1 MIGTRSIVL
10 IPYFEI
16 LEAFYEV
23 LLATKL
29 AILVAKIRFSTNM
42 GLGSREKSL
51 PVVFSRF

>member
-16 LEAFYEV
+16 QEAYYEV

-29 AILVAKIRFSTNM
+29 ATLVAKTVFPQTWSWEQRKITACR
-42 GLGSREKSL
+42 
-51 PVVFSRF
+51 FSRF

>member
-29 AILVAKIRFSTNM
+29 ATLAAKIHFFHKL